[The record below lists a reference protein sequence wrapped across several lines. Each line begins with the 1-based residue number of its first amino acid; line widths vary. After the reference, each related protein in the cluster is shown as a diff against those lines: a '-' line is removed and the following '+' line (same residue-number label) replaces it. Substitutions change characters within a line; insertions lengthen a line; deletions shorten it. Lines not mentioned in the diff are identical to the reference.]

1 MSGISD
7 AQGVSADPIVLA
19 IDGPVARITLNRPR
33 ERNALSRA
41 LLLDLEA
48 ALDICA
54 ARSDLRIVVLGGNGP
69 AFSAGHDLR
78 EIRSASPDAIADLF
92 ALCARVMLKLQEI
105 PQPVVARVHGI
116 ATAAGCQ
123 LVAACDL
130 AVAAEKAT
138 FATPGIN
145 IGFFCST
152 PAVPV
157 VRSVG
162 RKRAM
167 EMLLT
172 GSPIDAATASAW
184 GLVNRVV
191 PEGRLDLAIQA
202 LIDAIVASSST
213 TIALGKRAFY
223 QQLGCDEREA
233 YAIASATMCE
243 NAAMPDAREGIDAF
257 LEKRRP
263 VWPAR

>member
-92 ALCARVMLKLQEI
+92 ALCARVMLKLQEVMNAI
-105 PQPVVARVHGI
+105 RRLRGVQRVERR
-116 ATAAGCQ
+116 Q
-123 LVAACDL
+123 
-130 AVAAEKAT
+130 
-138 FATPGIN
+138 
-145 IGFFCST
+145 
-152 PAVPV
+152 
-157 VRSVG
+157 R
-162 RKRAM
+162 
-167 EMLLT
+167 LLRHPRQ
-172 GSPIDAATASAW
+172 GDEENDA
-184 GLVNRVV
+184 
-191 PEGRLDLAIQA
+191 
-202 LIDAIVASSST
+202 
-213 TIALGKRAFY
+213 
-223 QQLGCDEREA
+223 
-233 YAIASATMCE
+233 
-243 NAAMPDAREGIDAF
+243 
-257 LEKRRP
+257 
-263 VWPAR
+263 